1 MSRRASTLVISN
13 SADVHVD
20 GIVPRLRDRGIT
32 VFRLDV
38 DAFPRD
44 YALSYGGIDGV
55 HDTLEHTPTGAV
67 IALREVGSVWTRK
80 TADFA
85 FRCALAGQERAF
97 ARMEAEHA
105 LFGMLAALDCLWVN
119 HPAASRA
126 AMWKGEQ
133 LRRASRHGFATP
145 ATIITNR
152 PDDVVRFKAAAG
164 GDIVYKPLSASDLGA
179 SEVPADERVVGL
191 MPTTIVD
198 DDAQALMA
206 AVAELPCLFQ
216 AYVAKQYEVRATV
229 IGDRV
234 FAARLDSQDDERT
247 RIDSRD
253 MRAPI
258 RYAAIELEPAL
269 ACACVAL
276 VASYGLAFG
285 AIDLIVTPEGDV
297 VFLEV
302 NPAGQFLYVQQL
314 VPELDMAGALA
325 DLLVKGCHG

>member
-1 MSRRASTLVISN
+1 MSRRAATLVISN
-13 SADVHVD
+13 SADAHVD
-20 GIVPRLRDRGIT
+20 AIVPLLRDRGSE

-44 YALSYGGIDGV
+44 YALSYGGLDGV
-55 HDTLEHTPTGAV
+55 HDALEHTPSGAV
-67 IALREVGSVWTRK
+67 IALRDVRSVWTRK
-80 TADFA
+80 TAAFS
-85 FRCALAGQERAF
+85 FRCALARQEDAF

-105 LFGMLAALDCLWVN
+105 LFGMVAGLDCLWMN
-119 HPAASRA
+119 HPSASRA
-126 AMWKGEQ
+126 AAWKGEQ
-133 LRRASRHGFATP
+133 LRRATRHGFATP

-152 PDDVVRFKAAAG
+152 PDEVVRFRAATV
-164 GDIVYKPLSASDLGA
+164 GDIVYKPMSASDLGA
-179 SEVPADERVVGL
+179 SEVSADERLAGM
-191 MPTTIVD
+191 MPTTIID
-198 DDAQALMA
+198 DETQALLA

-216 AYVAKQYEVRATV
+216 AYVDKQYEVRATV

-258 RYAAIELEPAL
+258 RYAAIELEPSV
-269 ACACVAL
+269 ACACIAL
-276 VASYGLAFG
+276 VASYGLTFG
-285 AIDLIVTPEGDV
+285 AIDLIVTPDGGV

-314 VPELDMAGALA
+314 VPELDMAGAVA
-325 DLLVKGCHG
+325 DLLAKGCRD